1 MIQTKHKF
9 LYKACDANC
18 ACKRKSM
25 KSEFTK
31 RERTKLG
38 VLVCS
43 AAIVFCF
50 PPPPSSFFL
59 TRSVV
64 ANRLPLCPCTPPG
77 ILFPPATP
85 PRSDQFGS
93 SFQAASET
101 PTSSPDLP
109 SPLPYSPL

>member
-50 PPPPSSFFL
+50 PPLLLFLDSLSGCQSSSFVSLHPSRHSLPPSH
-59 TRSVV
+59 
-64 ANRLPLCPCTPPG
+64 
-77 ILFPPATP
+77 
-85 PRSDQFGS
+85 
-93 SFQAASET
+93 
-101 PTSSPDLP
+101 P
-109 SPLPYSPL
+109 SPE